1 MEQKRFP
8 VFAERFAKLRGE
20 MTQGEFAEFLGISRP
35 TVGFYENGTRIP
47 DALVLRQIA
56 EKCDVSVDWL
66 IGLSDAMSAQLDV
79 QTAVRLTG
87 LSENAIQWISGINSH
102 RTTGEELSQQLLFE
116 LSSLIANGNFAKVL
130 VELAK
135 LRILVEAKNNQRN
148 TDSFGDLVDVI
159 NHVDH
164 AKDEIKQYAKGMFYV
179 VRTDDYINTIRLN
192 LNIAFNSAIESIM
205 EDK

>member
-56 EKCDVSVDWL
+56 ERCDVSVDWL
-66 IGLSDAMSAQLDV
+66 IGLSDAKSAQLDV

-87 LSENAIQWISGINSH
+87 LSENAIQWISGINSQL
-102 RTTGEELSQQLLFE
+102 TTGEELSQQLLFE

-135 LRILVEAKNNQRN
+135 LRILVEAKNNQQH
-148 TDSFGDLVDVI
+148 TDSFSDLADVI

-164 AKDEIKQYAKGMFYV
+164 AKDEINQYANGLFYV
-179 VRTDDYINTIRLN
+179 VQTDDYINTIRLN
-192 LNIAFNSAIESIM
+192 LNIAFNSAVESIM
-205 EDK
+205 KNK